1 MLVKYKVNEV
11 AKDFNFDT
19 KQLLEVLKNKFP
31 ERALKNTT
39 ALEENELKLKIAPY
53 SELRID
59 VRGEGYFYQG
69 QRTEMPD

>member
-39 ALEENELKLKIAPY
+39 ALEENELNFVFDYMTFKNQVKSL
-53 SELRID
+53 
-59 VRGEGYFYQG
+59 
-69 QRTEMPD
+69 